1 MVSRVRPAKN
11 ITTSL
16 TQRLNHKSINDL
28 NDAVTWREILLPR
41 QLCIISMRKLLI
53 SIAAISSFLS
63 ADVFYVTARRS
74 SLHTSSSSSSSL
86 PSIHHHSSRGR
97 LLTRLHHRH
106 DLTNDAAAT
115 YVANIA
121 RGGGCGG
128 VKLEVRDQQSLDDI
142 KTSSSSLTSAA
153 TEEAIIKKKDDATKP
168 IIIRGGSNNDEDSDS
183 SITTLLGLSINP
195 RALATLSMATCMSL
209 HYLAY
214 SLARPA
220 TMTLFTSARLG
231 FGNNVSAYPFAMTFI
246 SPVSFILLLFY
257 GNVLENLGPLMA
269 LRRTTLGCASVLGL
283 SSLLLSKLD
292 KLIDISDATT
302 TSSSSSN
309 NIAILTRYLVGAL
322 FVFRESYVQLITSQH
337 WSFISSVLTPNQS
350 STWFAPISGLT
361 SVTSALAA
369 MCVGK
374 LSSMW
379 GLQGVLGVAACV
391 LGGSVVFGQAAY
403 RIADKVS
410 SFMCIIVPGLFGYR
424 LGLGLC
430 RMFDDSLVNTHNY
443 SELVHS
449 SFSPM
454 MPSKHGF
461 NPADEHKKKHS
472 NSNNN
477 KNGKSSSG
485 NDHEASLVT
494 KARDVFSRVPTLW
507 ALFCEILACQGLS
520 TLLNVLC
527 VTKVSEVISDDTER
541 AGWMGKVRR
550 YTYYSRHNYI
560 S

>member
-1 MVSRVRPAKN
+1 V
-11 ITTSL
+11 
-16 TQRLNHKSINDL
+16 
-28 NDAVTWREILLPR
+28 
-41 QLCIISMRKLLI
+41 
-53 SIAAISSFLS
+53 
-63 ADVFYVTARRS
+63 
-74 SLHTSSSSSSSL
+74 
-86 PSIHHHSSRGR
+86 
-97 LLTRLHHRH
+97 
-106 DLTNDAAAT
+106 
-115 YVANIA
+115 
-121 RGGGCGG
+121 GG
-128 VKLEVRDQQSLDDI
+128 VKSEVRDQQSLDDI
-142 KTSSSSLTSAA
+142 KTSSSSLTSA
-153 TEEAIIKKKDDATKP
+153 TEEAINNKAGDVTTP
-168 IIIRGGSNNDEDSDS
+168 IIIRGGSNNNEDSD

-220 TMTLFTSARLG
+220 TMTLFTSNRLG

-292 KLIDISDATT
+292 KLIVISDATT
-302 TSSSSSN
+302 TTSSSSN
-309 NIAILTRYLVGAL
+309 NNNIAIVTRYLVGAL

-369 MCVGK
+369 MGVGR

-410 SFMCIIVPGLFGYR
+410 FFYVLLFG
-424 LGLGLC
+424 
-430 RMFDDSLVNTHNY
+430 MFAIVDMD
-443 SELVHS
+443 
-449 SFSPM
+449 
-454 MPSKHGF
+454 
-461 NPADEHKKKHS
+461 
-472 NSNNN
+472 
-477 KNGKSSSG
+477 
-485 NDHEASLVT
+485 
-494 KARDVFSRVPTLW
+494 
-507 ALFCEILACQGLS
+507 
-520 TLLNVLC
+520 
-527 VTKVSEVISDDTER
+527 
-541 AGWMGKVRR
+541 
-550 YTYYSRHNYI
+550 
-560 S
+560 

>member
-1 MVSRVRPAKN
+1 MTRKRSTWCQLKSVPQKHH
-11 ITTSL
+11 L
-16 TQRLNHKSINDL
+16 TNAPPSNHKSINAEADL
-28 NDAVTWREILLPR
+28 NDAVTWRERILPS
-41 QLCIISMRKLLI
+41 LCIISMRKLLT

-63 ADVFYVTARRS
+63 ADVYVTARSSGTS
-74 SLHTSSSSSSSL
+74 SLHTSSSSSSL

-97 LLTRLHHRH
+97 LLTRLHRH
-106 DLTNDAAAT
+106 DLTNDVAAR

-121 RGGGCGG
+121 RGGSVGG
-128 VKLEVRDQQSLDDI
+128 VKSEVRDQQSLDDI
-142 KTSSSSLTSAA
+142 KTSSSSLTTA
-153 TEEAIIKKKDDATKP
+153 TEEAINNKAGDVTTP
-168 IIIRGGSNNDEDSDS
+168 IIIRGGSNSNEDSDS
-183 SITTLLGLSINP
+183 ITLLGLSINP

-220 TMTLFTSARLG
+220 TMTLFTSNRLG

-292 KLIDISDATT
+292 KLIVISDATT
-302 TSSSSSN
+302 TTLSSSN

-369 MCVGK
+369 MGVGR

-410 SFMCIIVPGLFGYR
+410 FFCMFLFLVCDCGY
-424 LGLGLC
+424 GLGGGG
-430 RMFDDSLVNTHNY
+430 V
-443 SELVHS
+443 V
-449 SFSPM
+449 
-454 MPSKHGF
+454 
-461 NPADEHKKKHS
+461 
-472 NSNNN
+472 
-477 KNGKSSSG
+477 
-485 NDHEASLVT
+485 
-494 KARDVFSRVPTLW
+494 
-507 ALFCEILACQGLS
+507 
-520 TLLNVLC
+520 
-527 VTKVSEVISDDTER
+527 
-541 AGWMGKVRR
+541 
-550 YTYYSRHNYI
+550 
-560 S
+560 

>member
-1 MVSRVRPAKN
+1 
-11 ITTSL
+11 
-16 TQRLNHKSINDL
+16 
-28 NDAVTWREILLPR
+28 
-41 QLCIISMRKLLI
+41 MRKLLI

-63 ADVFYVTARRS
+63 ADIYVTARKS
-74 SLHTSSSSSSSL
+74 NDGSLHTSSSSSL
-86 PSIHHHSSRGR
+86 PSIHHHRSRGR
-97 LLTRLHHRH
+97 LLTRLHNRH

-121 RGGGCGG
+121 RGGGGREA
-128 VKLEVRDQQSLDDI
+128 KSEVRDLQSLDDI
-142 KTSSSSLTSAA
+142 KTSSSSLTSA
-153 TEEAIIKKKDDATKP
+153 TEEAIMKAEDATTLP
-168 IIIRGGSNNDEDSDS
+168 TIIRGGSNNDSDDS
-183 SITTLLGLSINP
+183 SITLLHGLSINP

-257 GNVLENLGPLMA
+257 GNVLEKLGPLMA

-292 KLIDISDATT
+292 KLIDISDTT
-302 TSSSSSN
+302 TSSTSSSN

-369 MCVGK
+369 MGVGK

-410 SFMCIIVPGLFGYR
+410 SLM
-424 LGLGLC
+424 
-430 RMFDDSLVNTHNY
+430 
-443 SELVHS
+443 
-449 SFSPM
+449 
-454 MPSKHGF
+454 
-461 NPADEHKKKHS
+461 
-472 NSNNN
+472 
-477 KNGKSSSG
+477 
-485 NDHEASLVT
+485 
-494 KARDVFSRVPTLW
+494 
-507 ALFCEILACQGLS
+507 
-520 TLLNVLC
+520 
-527 VTKVSEVISDDTER
+527 
-541 AGWMGKVRR
+541 
-550 YTYYSRHNYI
+550 YYCSWFVWI
-560 S
+560 

>member
-1 MVSRVRPAKN
+1 MR
-11 ITTSL
+11 TSL
-16 TQRLNHKSINDL
+16 L
-28 NDAVTWREILLPR
+28 
-41 QLCIISMRKLLI
+41 KLLI

-63 ADVFYVTARRS
+63 ADVYVTARRSSGTS
-74 SLHTSSSSSSSL
+74 SLHTSSSSSSL
-86 PSIHHHSSRGR
+86 PPIHHHSSRGR
-97 LLTRLHHRH
+97 LSRLLHRH
-106 DLTNDAAAT
+106 ELTNGAAAT
-115 YVANIA
+115 YVANVA
-121 RGGGCGG
+121 RGGGAD
-128 VKLEVRDQQSLDDI
+128 ESLDDI
-142 KTSSSSLTSAA
+142 KTSSSSLTSAT
-153 TEEAIIKKKDDATKP
+153 TEEAINKKTDGVTTP
-168 IIIRGGSNNDEDSDS
+168 IIIRGGSNSNEDSDS
-183 SITTLLGLSINP
+183 ITLLGLSINP

-220 TMTLFTSARLG
+220 TMTLFTSSRLG

-269 LRRTTLGCASVLGL
+269 LRRTTLGCASVLGI

-302 TSSSSSN
+302 STSN

-369 MCVGK
+369 MGVGR

-410 SFMCIIVPGLFGYR
+410 SCMHFCYGLLSG
-424 LGLGLC
+424 
-430 RMFDDSLVNTHNY
+430 MDDWGCLVILWLVLTTNLILI
-443 SELVHS
+443 LVHS
-449 SFSPM
+449 SFS
-454 MPSKHGF
+454 SHYAIKAWF
-461 NPADEHKKKHS
+461 Q
-472 NSNNN
+472 
-477 KNGKSSSG
+477 SS
-485 NDHEASLVT
+485 
-494 KARDVFSRVPTLW
+494 R
-507 ALFCEILACQGLS
+507 
-520 TLLNVLC
+520 
-527 VTKVSEVISDDTER
+527 
-541 AGWMGKVRR
+541 
-550 YTYYSRHNYI
+550 
-560 S
+560 

>member
-1 MVSRVRPAKN
+1 
-11 ITTSL
+11 
-16 TQRLNHKSINDL
+16 
-28 NDAVTWREILLPR
+28 
-41 QLCIISMRKLLI
+41 MRNLLI

-63 ADVFYVTARRS
+63 ADIYVTARRS
-74 SLHTSSSSSSSL
+74 SDGLHTSSSSSL
-86 PSIHHHSSRGR
+86 PSIHHHRSRGR

-106 DLTNDAAAT
+106 DLTNNDAAT

-121 RGGGCGG
+121 RGGGRE
-128 VKLEVRDQQSLDDI
+128 VKEEVRDQQSLDGI
-142 KTSSSSLTSAA
+142 KTSSSSLTSAT
-153 TEEAIIKKKDDATKP
+153 TEEAIINKADDVTTTP
-168 IIIRGGSNNDEDSDS
+168 IIIRGGANNNNGDD

-257 GNVLENLGPLMA
+257 GNVLENFGPLLA

-292 KLIDISDATT
+292 KLSDISDTTT
-302 TSSSSSN
+302 TSSSSNNSN

-369 MCVGK
+369 MGVGK

-410 SFMCIIVPGLFGYR
+410 FFCMFLF
-424 LGLGLC
+424 
-430 RMFDDSLVNTHNY
+430 LVCLDIDWGG
-443 SELVHS
+443 E
-449 SFSPM
+449 
-454 MPSKHGF
+454 G
-461 NPADEHKKKHS
+461 
-472 NSNNN
+472 
-477 KNGKSSSG
+477 
-485 NDHEASLVT
+485 
-494 KARDVFSRVPTLW
+494 
-507 ALFCEILACQGLS
+507 
-520 TLLNVLC
+520 
-527 VTKVSEVISDDTER
+527 
-541 AGWMGKVRR
+541 
-550 YTYYSRHNYI
+550 
-560 S
+560 

>member
-1 MVSRVRPAKN
+1 MTRKRSTWCQSSVLPQKTSN
-11 ITTSL
+11 ITSL
-16 TQRLNHKSINDL
+16 HQTNASNHKSINAEADL
-28 NDAVTWREILLPR
+28 NDAVTWRERLLPR

-63 ADVFYVTARRS
+63 PGIYVTARKS
-74 SLHTSSSSSSSL
+74 SDGSLHTSSSSSSSL

-106 DLTNDAAAT
+106 DLTNDDAAT

-121 RGGGCGG
+121 RGGGREI
-128 VKLEVRDQQSLDDI
+128 KSEVRDLQSLDDI
-142 KTSSSSLTSAA
+142 KTSSSSLTSA
-153 TEEAIIKKKDDATKP
+153 TDEEAIIEKADDVTTP
-168 IIIRGGSNNDEDSDS
+168 IIIRGGANNNDEDSDS
-183 SITTLLGLSINP
+183 ITLLGLSINP

-302 TSSSSSN
+302 SPSSSNNNN

-369 MCVGK
+369 MGVGK

-410 SFMCIIVPGLFGYR
+410 SFVCFGFGFVIVD
-424 LGLGLC
+424 
-430 RMFDDSLVNTHNY
+430 MD
-443 SELVHS
+443 
-449 SFSPM
+449 
-454 MPSKHGF
+454 
-461 NPADEHKKKHS
+461 
-472 NSNNN
+472 
-477 KNGKSSSG
+477 
-485 NDHEASLVT
+485 
-494 KARDVFSRVPTLW
+494 
-507 ALFCEILACQGLS
+507 
-520 TLLNVLC
+520 
-527 VTKVSEVISDDTER
+527 
-541 AGWMGKVRR
+541 
-550 YTYYSRHNYI
+550 
-560 S
+560 

>member
-1 MVSRVRPAKN
+1 M
-11 ITTSL
+11 
-16 TQRLNHKSINDL
+16 
-28 NDAVTWREILLPR
+28 
-41 QLCIISMRKLLI
+41 
-53 SIAAISSFLS
+53 
-63 ADVFYVTARRS
+63 TARRS
-74 SLHTSSSSSSSL
+74 SDGLHTSSSSSL
-86 PSIHHHSSRGR
+86 PSIHHHRSRGR

-106 DLTNDAAAT
+106 DLTNNDAAT

-121 RGGGCGG
+121 RGGGRE
-128 VKLEVRDQQSLDDI
+128 VKEEVRDQQSLDGI
-142 KTSSSSLTSAA
+142 KTSSSSLTSAT
-153 TEEAIIKKKDDATKP
+153 TEEAIINKADDVTTTP
-168 IIIRGGSNNDEDSDS
+168 IIIRGGANNNNGDD

-257 GNVLENLGPLMA
+257 GNVLENFGPLLA

-292 KLIDISDATT
+292 KLSDISDTTT
-302 TSSSSSN
+302 TSSSSNNSN

-369 MCVGK
+369 MGVGK

-410 SFMCIIVPGLFGYR
+410 FFCMFLF
-424 LGLGLC
+424 
-430 RMFDDSLVNTHNY
+430 LVCLDIDWGG
-443 SELVHS
+443 E
-449 SFSPM
+449 
-454 MPSKHGF
+454 G
-461 NPADEHKKKHS
+461 
-472 NSNNN
+472 
-477 KNGKSSSG
+477 
-485 NDHEASLVT
+485 
-494 KARDVFSRVPTLW
+494 
-507 ALFCEILACQGLS
+507 
-520 TLLNVLC
+520 
-527 VTKVSEVISDDTER
+527 
-541 AGWMGKVRR
+541 
-550 YTYYSRHNYI
+550 
-560 S
+560 

>member
-1 MVSRVRPAKN
+1 
-11 ITTSL
+11 
-16 TQRLNHKSINDL
+16 
-28 NDAVTWREILLPR
+28 
-41 QLCIISMRKLLI
+41 MRKFLI
-53 SIAAISSFLS
+53 SIAATSSFLS
-63 ADVFYVTARRS
+63 ADIYVTARKS
-74 SLHTSSSSSSSL
+74 NDGSLHTSSSSSL

-97 LLTRLHHRH
+97 LPTRLHHRH
-106 DLTNDAAAT
+106 DLTNDAVVT

-121 RGGGCGG
+121 RGGGRE
-128 VKLEVRDQQSLDDI
+128 VKSEVRDQQSLDDI
-142 KTSSSSLTSAA
+142 KTSSSSLSNAA
-153 TEEAIIKKKDDATKP
+153 EEAIIEEAEDVTTT
-168 IIIRGGSNNDEDSDS
+168 IIARGGSKKGSDDS
-183 SITTLLGLSINP
+183 SITLLGLSINP

-220 TMTLFTSARLG
+220 TMTLFTSNRLG

-292 KLIDISDATT
+292 KLIIVSDTTTT
-302 TSSSSSN
+302 TSSNNN

-369 MCVGK
+369 MGVGK

-410 SFMCIIVPGLFGYR
+410 SFVCIIV
-424 LGLGLC
+424 
-430 RMFDDSLVNTHNY
+430 LV
-443 SELVHS
+443 L
-449 SFSPM
+449 
-454 MPSKHGF
+454 
-461 NPADEHKKKHS
+461 
-472 NSNNN
+472 
-477 KNGKSSSG
+477 
-485 NDHEASLVT
+485 
-494 KARDVFSRVPTLW
+494 
-507 ALFCEILACQGLS
+507 
-520 TLLNVLC
+520 
-527 VTKVSEVISDDTER
+527 
-541 AGWMGKVRR
+541 
-550 YTYYSRHNYI
+550 
-560 S
+560 

>member
-1 MVSRVRPAKN
+1 
-11 ITTSL
+11 
-16 TQRLNHKSINDL
+16 
-28 NDAVTWREILLPR
+28 
-41 QLCIISMRKLLI
+41 MRNLLI

-63 ADVFYVTARRS
+63 ADIYVTARRS
-74 SLHTSSSSSSSL
+74 SDGLHTSSSSSL
-86 PSIHHHSSRGR
+86 PSIHHHRSRGR

-106 DLTNDAAAT
+106 DLTNNDAAT

-121 RGGGCGG
+121 RGGGRE
-128 VKLEVRDQQSLDDI
+128 VKEEVRDQQSLDGI
-142 KTSSSSLTSAA
+142 KTSSSSLTSAT
-153 TEEAIIKKKDDATKP
+153 TEEAIINKADDVTTTP
-168 IIIRGGSNNDEDSDS
+168 IIIRGGANNNNGDD

-257 GNVLENLGPLMA
+257 GNVLENFGPLLA

-292 KLIDISDATT
+292 KLSDISDTTT
-302 TSSSSSN
+302 TSSSSNNSN

-369 MCVGK
+369 MGVGK

-410 SFMCIIVPGLFGYR
+410 FFCMFLF
-424 LGLGLC
+424 
-430 RMFDDSLVNTHNY
+430 LVCLDIDWGG
-443 SELVHS
+443 E
-449 SFSPM
+449 
-454 MPSKHGF
+454 
-461 NPADEHKKKHS
+461 E
-472 NSNNN
+472 
-477 KNGKSSSG
+477 
-485 NDHEASLVT
+485 
-494 KARDVFSRVPTLW
+494 
-507 ALFCEILACQGLS
+507 
-520 TLLNVLC
+520 
-527 VTKVSEVISDDTER
+527 
-541 AGWMGKVRR
+541 
-550 YTYYSRHNYI
+550 
-560 S
+560 

>member
-1 MVSRVRPAKN
+1 
-11 ITTSL
+11 
-16 TQRLNHKSINDL
+16 
-28 NDAVTWREILLPR
+28 
-41 QLCIISMRKLLI
+41 MRKLLT

-63 ADVFYVTARRS
+63 ADVYVTARRSSGTS
-74 SLHTSSSSSSSL
+74 SLHTSSSSSSL
-86 PSIHHHSSRGR
+86 PPIHHHSSRGR
-97 LLTRLHHRH
+97 LSRLLHRH
-106 DLTNDAAAT
+106 ELTNGAAAT
-115 YVANIA
+115 YVANVA
-121 RGGGCGG
+121 RGGGAD
-128 VKLEVRDQQSLDDI
+128 ESLDDI
-142 KTSSSSLTSAA
+142 KTSSSSLTSA
-153 TEEAIIKKKDDATKP
+153 TEEAINNKAGDVTTP
-168 IIIRGGSNNDEDSDS
+168 IIIRGGSNNDSDD

-220 TMTLFTSARLG
+220 TMTLFTSNRLG

-292 KLIDISDATT
+292 KLIVSDTT
-302 TSSSSSN
+302 TTLSSNNNNN
-309 NIAILTRYLVGAL
+309 NIAIVTRYLVGAL

-369 MCVGK
+369 MGVGR

-410 SFMCIIVPGLFGYR
+410 FFCVFVSGL
-424 LGLGLC
+424 
-430 RMFDDSLVNTHNY
+430 
-443 SELVHS
+443 
-449 SFSPM
+449 
-454 MPSKHGF
+454 
-461 NPADEHKKKHS
+461 
-472 NSNNN
+472 
-477 KNGKSSSG
+477 
-485 NDHEASLVT
+485 
-494 KARDVFSRVPTLW
+494 
-507 ALFCEILACQGLS
+507 
-520 TLLNVLC
+520 
-527 VTKVSEVISDDTER
+527 
-541 AGWMGKVRR
+541 
-550 YTYYSRHNYI
+550 
-560 S
+560 